1 MKLWQQDNDMEMHS
15 AHIEGQSFLA
25 KRIVTTLKKKIYK
38 YMNSILRNLY
48 IHKLDYIFNEY
59 NNTYH
64 TTIKMMLTNVKFSIY
79 IDFGRVNNEKDSE
92 FKVDDHVR
100 ISKYENIFS
109 KGYAQNW
116 CEGDFAIKK
125 VKNTVPW
132 INILDNLNGQEIV
145 GTLCEKRLQK
155 QIRV

>member
-15 AHIEGQSFLA
+15 AHIEGQSFVA
-25 KRIVTTLKKKIYK
+25 KRIVTSLKKKIYK

-79 IDFGRVNNEKDSE
+79 ITLVEKIMR
-92 FKVDDHVR
+92 K
-100 ISKYENIFS
+100 
-109 KGYAQNW
+109 
-116 CEGDFAIKK
+116 
-125 VKNTVPW
+125 
-132 INILDNLNGQEIV
+132 ILNLKLMIM
-145 GTLCEKRLQK
+145 
-155 QIRV
+155 

>member
-1 MKLWQQDNDMEMHS
+1 
-15 AHIEGQSFLA
+15 
-25 KRIVTTLKKKIYK
+25 
-38 YMNSILRNLY
+38 
-48 IHKLDYIFNEY
+48 
-59 NNTYH
+59 
-64 TTIKMMLTNVKFSIY
+64 MMLTNVKFSIY

-100 ISKYENIFS
+100 ISKYENIFP

-116 CEGDFAIKK
+116 CEEDFAIKK